1 MFENTFK
8 RIDDILR
15 EDAGCTTELDY
26 TEQTSWILFLKSL
39 DDLEVDRN
47 EKAKLRGMSYQ
58 FIIDNQYRW
67 ASWAAPK
74 NRIVNLF

>member
-15 EDAGCTTELDY
+15 EEAGCTTELDY
-26 TEQTSWILFLKSL
+26 TEQTSWILFLKYL
-39 DDLEVDRN
+39 DDMEVDRN

-58 FIIDNQYRW
+58 FIIDDQLIYLNSPPCRW
-67 ASWAAPK
+67 MGCY
-74 NRIVNLF
+74 I